1 MPLNYNLTEFT
12 KASGCG
18 CKIEPEKLKT
28 LLKSD
33 LNLSPDINLLIGNQ
47 HNEDAAVYD
56 LGNGKVLI
64 STIDFFT
71 PMVNDPFDFGYIA
84 AANAL
89 SDVYA
94 MGGSPILA
102 TAVLGWPTQIIPLEL
117 AQQVL
122 EGGRSACDAAGI
134 KIAGG
139 HSIESPEPF
148 FGLSVN
154 GLMKTTELKT
164 NSGAKEN
171 DLLYITKPLG
181 VGVLSAALKKGKL
194 SKEHETILVKQLK
207 QLNKLGALLGKQH
220 FINALTDVTGFGL
233 AGHALEMAKAADLTL
248 VLSYDN
254 LPIINGFLDYTSQL
268 IVPDNLYRNFN
279 AYKDEMALNHKDAF
293 FAMCDPQTNGGL
305 LIAVNPEYKND
316 IETLLSNHNLIDF
329 AKPIGVFEAKQQ
341 ISLIVN

>member
-1 MPLNYNLTEFT
+1 MPTNYNLTEFT

-47 HNEDAAVYD
+47 HNEDAAVYN
-56 LGNGKVLI
+56 LGDGNVLI
-64 STIDFFT
+64 STVDFFT

-94 MGGSPILA
+94 MGGSPVLA
-102 TAVLGWPTQIIPLEL
+102 TAVLGWPTQLIPLEL

-154 GLMKTTELKT
+154 GLMETTEVKT

-171 DLLYITKPLG
+171 DLLYLTKPLG

-194 SKEHETILVKQLK
+194 SKEHEAILVQQLK
-207 QLNKLGALLGKQH
+207 QLNKFGSLLGKQK
-220 FINALTDVTGFGL
+220 FVNALTDVTGFGL

-248 VLSYDN
+248 LLSYDK
-254 LPIINGFLDYTSQL
+254 LPIINGFIDYTSQL

-279 AYKDEMALNHKDAF
+279 AYKSEMTLNHKDAF
-293 FAMCDPQTNGGL
+293 FALSDPQTNGGL
-305 LIAVNPEYKND
+305 LIAVKPEYKNEM
-316 IETLLSNHNLIDF
+316 ETLLSNNNLIEF
-329 AKPIGVFEAKQQ
+329 AEPIGVFVSKQE